1 VQVELE
7 RSAKTPLDQAV
18 SKYIIAGYLVNSVK
32 TIPPGHKDPPAKR
45 HSRPPPRGDCRIV
58 EQIYGYPRPWHPS
71 YTGNLN
77 GAGLSIIWICWASWV
92 IYWAY
97 EKRDWMSEFWHA
109 TITFAYLATK
119 RGVIVIVWQTTE
131 RAVFEMK
138 SERKMRRATNL
149 MAGV

>member
-1 VQVELE
+1 MESPVEASMQDDLFKPIHRTSIQLEGFRYVLDFNQCLFFSRDFSKDAYTILCILVQVELE

-77 GAGLSIIWICWASWV
+77 GAGLSIIWIC
-92 IYWAY
+92 
-97 EKRDWMSEFWHA
+97 
-109 TITFAYLATK
+109 
-119 RGVIVIVWQTTE
+119 
-131 RAVFEMK
+131 
-138 SERKMRRATNL
+138 
-149 MAGV
+149 